1 MTKRFR
7 FITGLLAAMLA
18 FAMLSST
25 AYIAAESHHDCTG
38 ADCAICHQINAC
50 ERLLKGMGLAGAAV
64 VAAAAAGYVLCRII
78 RLCGE
83 ASRAFSLVALKVKL
97 SD

>member
-18 FAMLSST
+18 FAMLSSA

-38 ADCAICHQINAC
+38 ADCAICHQINVC
-50 ERLLKGMGLAGAAV
+50 ENLLKSIGFAGAAV
-64 VAAAAAGYVLCRII
+64 VAAAAVGYVLCRII
-78 RLCGE
+78 SSCTEVART
-83 ASRAFSLVALKVKL
+83 FTLVSLKVKL